1 MDLEIGQVLWLN
13 VRYKTNVIS
22 KVPHPMLV
30 AIANIEDN
38 IIEVIAIDKAKEKI
52 YQLFNEANLFIN
64 SDNPKEKAIL
74 VDSYAQLNN
83 SLKIEYFPELVKF
96 RKTKAKLSQK
106 KLNELLDEYKKYHE
120 NNIIP
125 PERIVYMSKEEI
137 LKMNKIDE

>member
-13 VRYKTNVIS
+13 VKYQTNVVS

-38 IIEVIAIDKAKEKI
+38 NIEVIAIDKAKDKI
-52 YQLFNEANLFIN
+52 HQLFSEANFFIN
-64 SDNPKEKAIL
+64 SEDPKEKVIF

-83 SLKIEYFPELVKF
+83 SLTIEYFPELVKY
-96 RKTKAKLSQK
+96 RRTEAKLSK
-106 KLNELLDEYKKYHE
+106 DKLNELLEEYNKYHA

-125 PERIVYMSKEEI
+125 DERIVYMSKEDI
-137 LKMNKIDE
+137 LEMNKK